1 MGKQNKTINTVKVRE
16 DDTPIRF
23 LASDD
28 PERFT
33 FETKQQLDWCQ
44 DSTFSKHELRTRIE
58 PWLTSLFQSEHLSL
72 LIGSGLTSAVQ
83 YAACGKSDNGMGADA
98 HFTVFADEIKQAADR
113 MAKDAQRGPANI

>member
-33 FETKQQLDWCQ
+33 FETEQQLD
-44 DSTFSKHELRTRIE
+44 
-58 PWLTSLFQSEHLSL
+58 
-72 LIGSGLTSAVQ
+72 
-83 YAACGKSDNGMGADA
+83 
-98 HFTVFADEIKQAADR
+98 
-113 MAKDAQRGPANI
+113 